1 LIVWLCG
8 QKVTQKLFPREC
20 DDCSLARCPALYIC
34 LGPADFVPRVF
45 EVVVMYR
52 SVRAAVAA
60 IFTMVA
66 FLTVA
71 PALARPA
78 PDSFADLAS
87 QLLPMVVNI
96 STTQTVRP
104 DAQQE
109 QIPDLPPDS
118 PLQKM
123 FKDYLNQNKNAPH
136 HVTSLG
142 SGFIID
148 PSGIIVT
155 NNHVIEDADEI
166 SVKLND
172 GTTLPA
178 KLIGHDDKTDL
189 ALLKVISKKP
199 LPAAH
204 LGDSDHARVGNWVIA
219 IGNPFGLGST
229 VTAGIVSARNRD
241 IAAGPY
247 DDFIQTDAPINR
259 GNSGGPLF
267 DMDGAVVGVNSAIFS
282 PSGGSVGIG
291 FAIPSNMVRD
301 VIGQLEKYGET
312 RRGWIGVRVQN
323 LTDDLAEGMSI
334 AGTQGALVANITPGG
349 PAAKGGIA
357 NGDVIVGFDGKPVPD
372 SRTLPREVAD
382 TAVGK
387 GVSVDVLRNGK
398 KQTFH
403 VVVAKLQDDGDDDK
417 PAPAP
422 PPKPNVKMSR
432 LGLSLAPLD
441 DAARAKYKLPKD
453 AAGVVVTDIDPD
465 GASADKNFRPGDI
478 IVQVQNQSVRSPD
491 DVNKL
496 IDDGTKLGKKV
507 ALLLVSRGGDLTYIA
522 VRVTS

>member
-1 LIVWLCG
+1 MG
-8 QKVTQKLFPREC
+8 FQKFRFL
-20 DDCSLARCPALYIC
+20 PA
-34 LGPADFVPRVF
+34 AF
-45 EVVVMYR
+45 
-52 SVRAAVAA
+52 AA
-60 IFTMVA
+60 IFT
-66 FLTVA
+66 FTLSLTSA
-71 PALARPA
+71 PAVARPA
-78 PDSFADLAS
+78 PDSFADLAT

-104 DAQQE
+104 DAQPQD
-109 QIPDLPPDS
+109 IPDLPPDS
-118 PLQKM
+118 PLQKL
-123 FKDYLNQNKNAPH
+123 FKDYMNQNKNAPH

-189 ALLKVISKKP
+189 ALLKVVSKKP
-199 LPAAH
+199 LPSAR
-204 LGDSDHARVGNWVIA
+204 LGDSDHARVGDWVIA

-291 FAIPSNMVRD
+291 FAIPSNMVRE
-301 VIGQLEKYGET
+301 VIGQLEKYGAT
-312 RRGWIGVRVQN
+312 RRGWLGVRVQS
-323 LTDDLAEGMSI
+323 LTDDLAEGMGI
-334 AGTQGALVANITPGG
+334 TGTEGALVANITPGG
-349 PAAKGGIA
+349 PAAKGGIQD
-357 NGDVIVGFDGKPVPD
+357 GDVITSFDGKPVPD
-372 SRTLPREVAD
+372 SRALPREVAD
-382 TAVGK
+382 APVGK
-387 GVSVDVLRNGK
+387 TVNVDVLRGGK

-403 VVVAKLQDDGDDDK
+403 VVVAKLQDDDSDDK

-422 PPKPNVKMSR
+422 APKPNAKMSR
-432 LGLSLAPLD
+432 LGLSLGPLD

-478 IVQVQNQSVRSPD
+478 IVQVQNQPVRSPD
-491 DVNKL
+491 DV
-496 IDDGTKLGKKV
+496 TKLVDDNAKAGKKV
-507 ALLLVSRGGDLTYIA
+507 ALLLVSRGGDLTYVA
-522 VRVTS
+522 VRVGG

>member
-1 LIVWLCG
+1 MRFAKFRFL
-8 QKVTQKLFPREC
+8 R
-20 DDCSLARCPALYIC
+20 AMA
-34 LGPADFVPRVF
+34 
-45 EVVVMYR
+45 
-52 SVRAAVAA
+52 AAV
-60 IFTMVA
+60 FTITAPLAMTPA
-66 FLTVA
+66 F
-71 PALARPA
+71 ARPA

-87 QLLPMVVNI
+87 QLLPTVVNI
-96 STTQTVRP
+96 STTQTVKP
-104 DAQQE
+104 DAAMQE

-118 PLQKM
+118 PLQKLFRDYM
-123 FKDYLNQNKNAPH
+123 DKNKDAAPH

-166 SVKLND
+166 SVRLND

-189 ALLKVISKKP
+189 ALLKVTSKKP
-199 LPAAH
+199 LPFAH
-204 LGDSDHARVGNWVIA
+204 FGDSDHARVGNWVIA

-291 FAIPSNMVRD
+291 FAIPSNMVRE

-312 RRGWIGVRVQN
+312 RRGWLGVRVQS
-323 LTDDLAEGMSI
+323 LSDDIAEGMGIS
-334 AGTQGALVANITPGG
+334 GTQGALVANVTPGG
-349 PAAKGGIA
+349 PAAKGGIQD
-357 NGDVIVGFDGKPVPD
+357 GDVIVTFDGKPVPD
-372 SRTLPREVAD
+372 SRALPREVAD

-387 GVSVDVLRNGK
+387 TVNVDLLRGGK
-398 KQTFH
+398 KQT
-403 VVVAKLQDDGDDDK
+403 VRIVVAKLLDDDAADK
-417 PAPAP
+417 PAPAA
-422 PPKPNVKMSR
+422 PPKPNARMSR
-432 LGLSLAPLD
+432 LGLVLAPLD
-441 DAARAKYKLPKD
+441 DAARAKYRLPKE

-465 GASADKNFRPGDI
+465 GASADKNFRPGDV
-478 IVQVQNQSVRSPD
+478 IVQVQNQQVRSPD

-496 IDDGTKLGKKV
+496 VEDGARAGKKV
-507 ALLLVSRGGDLTYIA
+507 ALLLVSRGGDFTYVA
-522 VRVTS
+522 VRLAS

>member
-1 LIVWLCG
+1 MRFAMFRLLP
-8 QKVTQKLFPREC
+8 TAF
-20 DDCSLARCPALYIC
+20 
-34 LGPADFVPRVF
+34 
-45 EVVVMYR
+45 
-52 SVRAAVAA
+52 AAV
-60 IFTMVA
+60 
-66 FLTVA
+66 L
-71 PALARPA
+71 ALAVPPSLTPAMARSA
-78 PDSFADLAS
+78 PDSFADLAT
-87 QLLPMVVNI
+87 QLLPTVVNI

-104 DAQQE
+104 DAAPE
-109 QIPDLPPDS
+109 DIPDLPPDS
-118 PLQKM
+118 PLQKL
-123 FKDYLNQNKNAPH
+123 FKDYMNQNKNAPR

-166 SVKLND
+166 TVKLND

-189 ALLKVISKKP
+189 ALLKVVSKKP

-204 LGDSDHARVGNWVIA
+204 FGDSDHTRVGDWVVA

-291 FAIPSNMVRD
+291 FAIPANMVRE
-301 VIGQLEKYGET
+301 VIGQLEKFGAT
-312 RRGWIGVRVQN
+312 RRGWLGVRVQN
-323 LTDDLAEGMSI
+323 LNDDLAESMGI
-334 AGTQGALVANITPGG
+334 PGAQGALVANVTAGG
-349 PAAKGGIA
+349 PAAKVGIQ
-357 NGDVIVGFDGKPVPD
+357 NGDVITTFDGKPVPD

-382 TAVGK
+382 TPVGK
-387 GVSVDVLRNGK
+387 TVNVDVLRGGK

-403 VVVAKLQDDGDDDK
+403 VVVAKLQDDDEDDSK
-417 PAPAP
+417 QPAP
-422 PPKPNVKMSR
+422 PAPPKPAAKTSR

-441 DAARAKYKLPKD
+441 DAARAKFKLPKE
-453 AAGVVVTDIDPD
+453 ASGVVVTDIDPL
-465 GASADKNFRPGDI
+465 GASADKNFRPGDVI
-478 IVQVQNQSVRSPD
+478 LQTQNQTVHSPD

-496 IDDGTKLGKKV
+496 VDDAAKAGKKV
-507 ALLLVSRGGDLTYIA
+507 VLLLVNRGGESTYVAIRLT
-522 VRVTS
+522 S